1 MGEGIKDGDRCEE
14 YAVNASTLKKNL
26 KIISIL
32 GALGVALA
40 ISIYY
45 NAIAPL
51 PPYSIIGLVV
61 HKDEGLDID
70 DSGSETP
77 RYSVSIYLFTDDKVN
92 DHPTA
97 SASSYR
103 VDKEDFNL
111 LRINDVVKARIV
123 PGPFKGF
130 EIADVFE
137 VIPAKDAIDE
147 TIARE
152 YPEADEARRVIA
164 PS

>member
-1 MGEGIKDGDRCEE
+1 MKA
-14 YAVNASTLKKNL
+14 YTLKKNA
-26 KIISIL
+26 KIIGTL

-51 PPYSIIGLVV
+51 PPYSITGLVV

-70 DSGSETP
+70 DSGNETP
-77 RYSVSIYLFTDDKVN
+77 RYSISIYLFTDDKVN
-92 DHPTA
+92 NQPTA
-97 SASSYR
+97 SELSYR
-103 VDKEDFNL
+103 VDQKDFNSV
-111 LRINDVVKARIV
+111 RINDVVKARIV

-130 EIADVFE
+130 GIVDVFE
-137 VIPAKDAIDE
+137 VIPAKGVIDE

-152 YPEADEARRVIA
+152 YP
-164 PS
+164 